1 MIQFA
6 STGTIDVK
14 AFQESFKQLPKTPV
28 IRLEFY
34 SIPANYYELFE
45 AMDERLTRDSEIGIR
60 IWLPDLPIGFS
71 VDAFFLHVK
80 KWINR
85 HPNHLVIKNFW
96 FSILNTPGM
105 QFVLEHP
112 ASVLGDFPAKRVSAD
127 PVVIDTR

>member
-6 STGTIDVK
+6 STGIIDAK
-14 AFQESFKQLPKTPV
+14 AFQESFRQLPKV
-28 IRLEFY
+28 SIIQLEFY
-34 SIPANYYELFE
+34 NIPANYYELFD
-45 AMDERLTRDSEIGIR
+45 AMDERLTQDSEIEIR
-60 IWLPDLPIGFS
+60 IWLPDIPFGFS

-85 HPNHLVIKNFW
+85 HPNHLVIKDFS
-96 FSILNTPGM
+96 FSILNAPGM